1 MGFRLQ
7 FMTMRRESSG
17 GLKLADLQ
25 AKMSMIKHIRE
36 NLSEQE
42 RSSFLQDS
50 YQNLGDEVDF
60 ELFLRVNPQTK
71 TLIICIY
78 LLHVCVFRAWIF
90 FIFFLFLYF
99 FDEVD
104 GKCLENVHGNEHSQI
119 YLILFVLLNFKRTNL
134 LAQNQVLNCK
144 MFTS

>member
-7 FMTMRRESSG
+7 FMTMRRETSG

-71 TLIICIY
+71 ILIICIY
-78 LLHVCVFRAWIF
+78 LLHVCVFRAWF
-90 FIFFLFLYF
+90 FFFFLTRLMESVLRMFMEMSTHKSIF
-99 FDEVD
+99 VCFIEFQ
-104 GKCLENVHGNEHSQI
+104 ENESFSSKPG
-119 YLILFVLLNFKRTNL
+119 FKL
-134 LAQNQVLNCK
+134 
-144 MFTS
+144 